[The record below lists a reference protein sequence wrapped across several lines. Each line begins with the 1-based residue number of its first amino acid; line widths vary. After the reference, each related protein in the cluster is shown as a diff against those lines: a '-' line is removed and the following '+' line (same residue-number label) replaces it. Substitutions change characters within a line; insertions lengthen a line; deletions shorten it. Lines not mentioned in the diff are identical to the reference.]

1 MIVLSRANM
10 TTAGSKKRISF
21 NKKSLVKR
29 IVDYRY
35 IYLLGLPGLIVL
47 FLFQY
52 MPLSGILMAFQNY
65 NPHLGLTGS
74 EWVGL
79 KHFKV
84 LFADPKFYSM
94 LRNTLTISG
103 LNLLTF
109 PAPIILALM
118 LNEVRRAQFK
128 KFIQTSVYL
137 PHFLS
142 WAIVA
147 SLTFFLL
154 SREQGLVNKLA
165 ISMGNQ
171 PMAYLFSPK
180 WIYPIIIF
188 QQVWRG
194 IGWGSIVYL
203 AAIAGIEPSLYEAA
217 TIDGA
222 NKLQTILRITL
233 PSIMPTIAVM
243 LILKMGSIIS
253 VDFEQVFLMSNAL
266 VKSKLEVFEIYIYNN
281 GIASGSTQY
290 SYTTAIGLF
299 KSVVSTTLVLTTN
312 YITTRKGFEGIV

>member
-1 MIVLSRANM
+1 MIVLSRVNLN
-10 TTAGSKKRISF
+10 TAGSKKRIGM
-21 NKKSLVKR
+21 NRKSLVKR

-35 IYLLGLPGLIVL
+35 IYLLGLPGLVVL

-52 MPLSGILMAFQNY
+52 LPLSGILMAFQNY
-65 NPHLGLTGS
+65 NPHLGLIGS

-109 PAPIILALM
+109 PAPIILALL
-118 LNEVRRAQFK
+118 LNEVRRTQFK

-137 PHFLS
+137 PHFLC

-165 ISMGNQ
+165 VSMGDQ

-188 QQVWRG
+188 QQSGAASAGGPSSIWRPSPASNRAFTRLPRSTG
-194 IGWGSIVYL
+194 PTSFRPSFGS
-203 AAIAGIEPSLYEAA
+203 PC
-217 TIDGA
+217 
-222 NKLQTILRITL
+222 R
-233 PSIMPTIAVM
+233 
-243 LILKMGSIIS
+243 
-253 VDFEQVFLMSNAL
+253 
-266 VKSKLEVFEIYIYNN
+266 
-281 GIASGSTQY
+281 ASCRRSR
-290 SYTTAIGLF
+290 SC
-299 KSVVSTTLVLTTN
+299 
-312 YITTRKGFEGIV
+312 